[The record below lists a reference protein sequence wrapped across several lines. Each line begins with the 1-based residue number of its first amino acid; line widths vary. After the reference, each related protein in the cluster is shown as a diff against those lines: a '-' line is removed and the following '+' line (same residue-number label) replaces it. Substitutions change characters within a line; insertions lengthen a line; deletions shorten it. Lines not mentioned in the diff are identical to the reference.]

1 MMEIKTQTVAR
12 VVPKEQLAFMKDDK
26 GFTDYLIKDLNKT
39 LFDAVMGELENGERI
54 VKLSDLRV
62 SEVLETNMVEYRKHI
77 KFTDLVRCKDCKH
90 WDTSWQ
96 NDYAPNYHYCLL
108 VDGTRRDD
116 FYCADAE
123 RRTDE

>member
-1 MMEIKTQTVAR
+1 MATEYIVIFHEDERGIAR
-12 VVPKEQLAFMKDDK
+12 
-26 GFTDYLIKDLNKT
+26 
-39 LFDAVMGELENGERI
+39 
-54 VKLSDLRV
+54 SW
-62 SEVLETNMVEYRKHI
+62 SEVGKI
-77 KFTDLVRCKDCKH
+77 VRCKDCKH

>member
-1 MMEIKTQTVAR
+1 MSFKPRYI
-12 VVPKEQLAFMKDDK
+12 LAEE
-26 GFTDYLIKDLNKT
+26 
-39 LFDAVMGELENGERI
+39 AEERI
-54 VKLSDLRV
+54 VAL
-62 SEVLETNMVEYRKHI
+62 YRKETGDAAKI
-77 KFTDLVRCKDCKH
+77 FNTAVDACQTIILDMYDNSSENVVPIVWCRDCKH

-123 RRTDE
+123 RKTDE